1 MPVSK
6 SRKKQGRPTRPTTP
20 KKEDY
25 VDSPTWYVALMGT
38 LLTGGAISVIVRYI
52 FSLQNIYLL
61 GGIVAIGAGF
71 AMMTNWH

>member
-6 SRKKQGRPTRPTTP
+6 NRKKQGRPTRPSTS
-20 KKEDY
+20 KKEYY
-25 VDSPTWYVALMGT
+25 VESPTWYVVLMST
-38 LLTGGAISVIVRYI
+38 LLTGGAISIILRYI
-52 FSLQNIYLL
+52 LSLQNLYLL

>member
-6 SRKKQGRPTRPTTP
+6 NRKKEGRPTRPSTP

-25 VDSPTWYVALMGT
+25 VESPQWYVLLMGT
-38 LLTGGAISVIVRYI
+38 LLTAGPTLVIVRYLW
-52 FSLQNIYLL
+52 SLPNIWLL
-61 GGIVAIGAGF
+61 GGIVAIAAGF

>member
-6 SRKKQGRPTRPTTP
+6 NRKKQGRPTRPSTS

-25 VDSPTWYVALMGT
+25 VESPTWYVVLMST
-38 LLTGGAISVIVRYI
+38 LLTGGAISIILRYI
-52 FSLQNIYLL
+52 LSLQNLYLL